1 MKIFLILMTELTPAL
16 ILGIGYLFKKHYP
29 KDINCLIGYRTRR
42 SMMNMDTWSFAN
54 RCMAFLCIRW
64 GWLLLF
70 LTLALDL
77 IFYKQ
82 METVSTIIVLLQLI
96 PLFICIF
103 QVEKKLKETFDENG
117 KRKGGYYESKT

>member
-1 MKIFLILMTELTPAL
+1 MYGFFMYTL
-16 ILGIGYLFKKHYP
+16 
-29 KDINCLIGYRTRR
+29 
-42 SMMNMDTWSFAN
+42 
-54 RCMAFLCIRW
+54 